1 MAEEGFPN
9 FFPRGSRPVRPGMF
23 GGRRV
28 PSLGG
33 NGRPDASSTAWP
45 LSASAT
51 RSSITNDAGMLTQP
65 GSREPAAAPPRR
77 SALTGL
83 SVTADQLEEWVKEIN
98 STGGLDE
105 PVPGPTTLNSDGDV
119 RKALKHSAQDRGG
132 PDTIEDLDLDDFA
145 DRFRQASRKLR
156 LNGLQKNRLP
166 EIFFT
171 FGRND
176 RGQVV
181 LLSLHA
187 LGTQGQRGPAI
198 PDNAIGIGHGHSRD
212 LVQPPHMAD
221 ASYLYATGKPSFV
234 IGQRNF
240 DLYQIERHNGLAQIR
255 VVRRGG
261 RFGPWERFQTDP
273 NAYRV
278 YNDQR

>member
-1 MAEEGFPN
+1 MYVTQLDICTLYAYIMTLDREGVALMAEDDFPN
-9 FFPRGSRPVRPGMF
+9 FFPRGSRPAKPGMF

-33 NGRPDASSTAWP
+33 NGRLEASSTAWP

-51 RSSITNDAGMLTQP
+51 RSSVNNDAGMLTQP
-65 GSREPAAAPPRR
+65 ASREPAAALPRR

-105 PVPGPTTLNSDGDV
+105 PVPGPNTLNSDGDV

-156 LNGLQKNRLP
+156 LNGLQKNRVP
-166 EIFFT
+166 EISSLLGAMT
-171 FGRND
+171 EARSSYSACMRSERKGSAVQPYLTMPSELGMAT
-176 RGQVV
+176 RGTSPSR
-181 LLSLHA
+181 LIWPI
-187 LGTQGQRGPAI
+187 PAI
-198 PDNAIGIGHGHSRD
+198 CM
-212 LVQPPHMAD
+212 PPENRA
-221 ASYLYATGKPSFV
+221 L
-234 IGQRNF
+234 
-240 DLYQIERHNGLAQIR
+240 
-255 VVRRGG
+255 
-261 RFGPWERFQTDP
+261 
-273 NAYRV
+273 
-278 YNDQR
+278 